1 MERKIDVEKV
11 SKGLECCRNRNTGCD
26 NCPYRVLESAS
37 CIVQLLNESFSAV
50 KQLSEQ
56 VEELTN
62 KHWSECRQIAHYSDK
77 TQKR

>member
-56 VEELTN
+56 VEKLTD
-62 KHWSECRQIAHYSDK
+62 KHWSEYRQIAHYSDK